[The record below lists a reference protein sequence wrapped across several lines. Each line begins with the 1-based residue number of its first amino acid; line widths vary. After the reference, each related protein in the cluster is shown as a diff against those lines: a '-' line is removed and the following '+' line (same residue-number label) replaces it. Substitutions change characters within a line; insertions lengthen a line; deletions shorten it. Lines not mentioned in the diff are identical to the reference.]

1 MKNLSLKTMKEIL
14 NKRVDKAPW
23 ITVVNKVAGK
33 VNVSWLTIITI
44 PIQIKKFFTS
54 TVWYFDK
61 L

>member
-33 VNVSWLTIITI
+33 VNVSWLT
-44 PIQIKKFFTS
+44 
-54 TVWYFDK
+54 TVS
-61 L
+61 